1 MDRRVAVVVED
12 DEDIRELMAAVLGQS
27 GFAVHEAGTGA
38 AGVAAVR
45 EHEPVVVTVDLGL
58 PDFDGYEVTRQVRQ
72 FSDAYVVMLTARTDE
87 IDTLLGLEAG
97 ADDYITKPFR
107 PRELRARIEAMLRR
121 PRSAANAPA
130 APQATALSPLTSSPL
145 RSSPLS
151 SASPVMPLAAPAPT
165 SAGRS
170 PVPSAQGTAPA
181 PAPTS
186 APSAG
191 PASAP
196 APAPAPAPTPAVA
209 PAPAPTP
216 AVAPAPATTSAPGP
230 EPAFVDAAAET
241 RLQLDGLVLYP
252 QLYQVEADGRDVA
265 LTPTEFLLLETLLRS
280 GRVVRS
286 KAELARTVRGDDA
299 DGGTFVA
306 KADERTIEVHVG
318 NLRRKLADLSK
329 EPRWVQ
335 TVRGVGYRMAGR
347 VQELR

>member
-12 DEDIRELMAAVLGQS
+12 DEDIRELMAAVLSQS

-87 IDTLLGLEAG
+87 IDTLLGLAAG

-145 RSSPLS
+145 RSLPLS
-151 SASPVMPLAAPAPT
+151 SASPVMPSAAPAPT

-191 PASAP
+191 PAS
-196 APAPAPAPTPAVA
+196 
-209 PAPAPTP
+209 APAPTP

>member
-1 MDRRVAVVVED
+1 
-12 DEDIRELMAAVLGQS
+12 MAAVLSQS

-87 IDTLLGLEAG
+87 IDTLLGLAAG

-151 SASPVMPLAAPAPT
+151 SASPVMPSAAPAPT

-196 APAPAPAPTPAVA
+196 APAPAPAP
-209 PAPAPTP
+209 

-230 EPAFVDAAAET
+230 EPAFVDDAAET

>member
-151 SASPVMPLAAPAPT
+151 SASPVMPSAAPAPT

-196 APAPAPAPTPAVA
+196 APA